1 MEAREEEVRGL
12 RMDVPEGEG
21 DMGGSGTGEESGLEA
36 TEQGGTEKEE
46 LAGLVERWPV
56 ELRLLRR
63 AAGARG

>member
-21 DMGGSGTGEESGLEA
+21 
-36 TEQGGTEKEE
+36 EKAE
-46 LAGLVERWPV
+46 LAGLVERWPA